1 MAILK
6 DTTHCSTCHPQAF
19 LTTISVSNGT
29 GRIRNKSGDFFCFRA
44 QKSPPGMK
52 PAGRKTIHW
61 LMLYYMVFMHH
72 GMTKGISSKTQF
84 GVSASIK
91 HFHRLWKK
99 LSRHLSSP
107 WYFTGLAISAQ
118 FPLKHS
124 TCSFFSCV
132 SIRSQEN
139 AESPPQTPVF
149 LKSSV
154 CFSLDRGHESSVLNP
169 REFPANMWVSDI
181 SRQRNLKNR

>member
-1 MAILK
+1 MCPCTY
-6 DTTHCSTCHPQAF
+6 TTCEIGYVKFIP
-19 LTTISVSNGT
+19 
-29 GRIRNKSGDFFCFRA
+29 
-44 QKSPPGMK
+44 
-52 PAGRKTIHW
+52 

-132 SIRSQEN
+132 SLRSQEN
-139 AESPPQTPVF
+139 AESPPPNARFSQVLGLLFSRPRARVLG
-149 LKSSV
+149 LKSMLV
-154 CFSLDRGHESSVLNP
+154 P
-169 REFPANMWVSDI
+169 
-181 SRQRNLKNR
+181 